1 MRLYEFSNAEE
12 QIGLW
17 KLISDNVWSA
27 IRTQAE
33 QQARAEAERAQ
44 QAKAKRRTK
53 KRGGTS
59 TPPRIPKPPPLKKL
73 ATPNQT
79 PQKTNG
85 AIANSQVP
93 PPNPLPITATPNTIN
108 AVRSTHKPQPPLAT
122 SAELQHKQVANTQ
135 PTITQAPQKTRLPI
149 QNPTLLPKLH

>member
-1 MRLYEFSNAEE
+1 MRINEFTNAEE
-12 QIGLW
+12 QMGLW
-17 KLISDNVWSA
+17 KLISDNVWCA

-59 TPPRIPKPPPLKKL
+59 TPPRIPKPPPPKKL
-73 ATPNQT
+73 ATQNQP

-85 AIANSQVP
+85 AIPNLQVP
-93 PPNPLPITATPNTIN
+93 TTNPLPNTATPNTIK

-135 PTITQAPQKTRLPI
+135 PTITQAPQKTRIPI

>member
-1 MRLYEFSNAEE
+1 MRLYEFANAEA
-12 QIGLW
+12 QLGLW

-27 IRTQAE
+27 IHTQAE
-33 QQARAEAERAQ
+33 QQARAEAERAL

-73 ATPNQT
+73 ATPTQP
-79 PQKTNG
+79 PQKANG

-93 PPNPLPITATPNTIN
+93 PPNPLTTTATPNTIK

-149 QNPTLLPKLH
+149 QNPTLLTKLH